1 MFTVLFGSIQDAQQY
16 QMFTGVVWFYTRY
29 TAVPN
34 VHCVVWFY
42 TRYTAVPNVHC
53 VVWFYKDAQQ
63 YQMFTVLFG
72 SIQDAQQYQMFTVLF
87 DSTAHR
93 LQDFDIH
100 VYVQDPATN
109 PSASGA
115 LCAHHDGPM
124 GSAETK
130 ELVCCDGPIRGRF
143 VRIANTPGQYL
154 TLCEV
159 QVMAVPAV

>member
-1 MFTVLFGSIQDAQQY
+1 MFTALFGSIQDTQQYQMFTVLFGSIQDAQQY
-16 QMFTGVVWFYTRY
+16 QMFTVLFGSIQDT
-29 TAVPN
+29 
-34 VHCVVWFY
+34 
-42 TRYTAVPNVHC
+42 
-53 VVWFYKDAQQ
+53 QQ
-63 YQMFTVLFG
+63 YQTFTVLFG
-72 SIQDAQQYQMFTVLF
+72 SIQDTQQYQMFTVLF